1 MSCFSSYRCHFSL
14 FLKSLL
20 FSLLIVSSF
29 LSLAQNTSSANVSEQ
44 KPNTKNTILVV
55 GDSLSAEYGL
65 QRGTGWVPLLEK
77 KLISKQLDYNIS
89 NQSISGDTSFGGKAR
104 FKTALEKTKPSI
116 VILELGANDA
126 LRGLDLK
133 QTKSNLA
140 YMIDLALEQKA
151 KVLLLGV
158 QMPPNYGPQYAKQ
171 FAAIYPELAKE
182 KKIAVVPF
190 FLKGVADIADT
201 TQYIQADRL
210 HPNEAAQPII
220 LNNIWPQLLPLLQ
233 KNKASS
239 SPKKAS

>member
-1 MSCFSSYRCHFSL
+1 M
-14 FLKSLL
+14 
-20 FSLLIVSSF
+20 
-29 LSLAQNTSSANVSEQ
+29 SLAQNTSTTNVSEQ

-89 NQSISGDTSFGGKAR
+89 NQSISGDTSFGAKPR

-190 FLKGVADIADT
+190 FLKGVADISDI

-239 SPKKAS
+239 STQKAS

>member
-1 MSCFSSYRCHFSL
+1 MSCFRSYRSYFSL
-14 FLKSLL
+14 ILI
-20 FSLLIVSSF
+20 SLLIVSPFSSF
-29 LSLAQNTSSANVSEQ
+29 AQNQGASNVSEQ
-44 KPNTKNTILVV
+44 KPAAQNSILVV
-55 GDSLSAEYGL
+55 GDSLSAEYGI

-77 KLISKQLDYNIS
+77 KLVAKQFNYSIS

-104 FKTALEKTKPSI
+104 FKTALDKTKPKI

-201 TQYIQADRL
+201 TPYIQADRL
-210 HPNEAAQPII
+210 HPNEKAQPII

-233 KNKASS
+233 KTKASS
-239 SPKKAS
+239 PSKKAS

>member
-1 MSCFSSYRCHFSL
+1 M
-14 FLKSLL
+14 
-20 FSLLIVSSF
+20 
-29 LSLAQNTSSANVSEQ
+29 SLAQNTSTTNVSEQ
-44 KPNTKNTILVV
+44 KSNTKNTILVV

-77 KLISKQLDYNIS
+77 KLISKQLDYSIS

-190 FLKGVADIADT
+190 FLKGVADVSDI

-239 SPKKAS
+239 STQKAS

>member
-1 MSCFSSYRCHFSL
+1 
-14 FLKSLL
+14 
-20 FSLLIVSSF
+20 
-29 LSLAQNTSSANVSEQ
+29 
-44 KPNTKNTILVV
+44 
-55 GDSLSAEYGL
+55 
-65 QRGTGWVPLLEK
+65 
-77 KLISKQLDYNIS
+77 
-89 NQSISGDTSFGGKAR
+89 
-104 FKTALEKTKPSI
+104 
-116 VILELGANDA
+116 
-126 LRGLDLK
+126 
-133 QTKSNLA
+133 
-140 YMIDLALEQKA
+140 MIDLALEQKA

-233 KNKASS
+233 KNKVSS